1 MQKSSFYRYYV
12 LGMLTLVST
21 INIADRLVVSIL
33 LEDIKAEFALS
44 DAQVGILAGLAFSLF
59 YAFMGIPIARL
70 ADKTNRKNIIS
81 AALVIWS
88 TMMALCGTAIGFVTF
103 FLARVGVGIGEAGGS
118 PPSFSIIGDYFKP
131 SEMTRAMS
139 IFHNRRC
146 FRYCRG
152 ADAGRVIG

>member
-1 MQKSSFYRYYV
+1 MQKSSYYRYYV

-33 LEDIKAEFALS
+33 LEDIKAEFVLS

-88 TMMALCGTAIGFVTF
+88 TMMAVSYTHLTLPTKA
-103 FLARVGVGIGEAGGS
+103 
-118 PPSFSIIGDYFKP
+118 
-131 SEMTRAMS
+131 
-139 IFHNRRC
+139 
-146 FRYCRG
+146 
-152 ADAGRVIG
+152 

>member
-1 MQKSSFYRYYV
+1 
-12 LGMLTLVST
+12 MLTLVST

-88 TMMALCGTAIGFVTF
+88 TMMALCGAAAVSYTHLTLPTTPYV
-103 FLARVGVGIGEAGGS
+103 
-118 PPSFSIIGDYFKP
+118 
-131 SEMTRAMS
+131 
-139 IFHNRRC
+139 
-146 FRYCRG
+146 
-152 ADAGRVIG
+152 